1 MIVSQAFQI
10 DGHVFGPWCDRF
22 FMVYIKFVFLI
33 LLDALDTL
41 DERLTSFF
49 KKCIQPNVKS
59 EWKEEQFDK
68 IKQVR

>member
-1 MIVSQAFQI
+1 MDIQYLDPVVMIF
-10 DGHVFGPWCDRF
+10 DGVHLIC
-22 FMVYIKFVFLI
+22 FLI